1 MGVAPSEGRELAWSG
16 LAEAPA
22 AFTPASPLAAPAPV
36 ARVALLCAGAAGAA
50 PPAQSV
56 ARLLGAEVDRLRSA
70 REVGVADG
78 PAYDLVLIDGAGTR
92 GDLQEGAA
100 VLALLA
106 DLQGRQRPGP
116 AATLVLLPG
125 TALETAAL
133 ALDLGASDV
142 IAGPV
147 GPSEVAIRAKALVAR
162 RRLREALRD
171 QVRLGLRAA
180 VTDPLTG
187 LHNRRYAE
195 SALRRMAGGGTGGPS
210 RGLAL
215 VMVDI
220 DHFKP
225 INDTHGHA
233 AGDRVLVEVARR
245 FRMALRPSD
254 LLARVGGEEFLL
266 ALPDATA
273 EEAGLVAERLRRS
286 ICQRPFVLDGES
298 GGLRHGDASTP
309 ALGPSL
315 PWDGLALPEV
325 EARLPMVRVT
335 VSLGVA
341 AVPPQALDAG
351 PGLAALIRRADA
363 ALYEAKS
370 AGRNCVVL
378 SSAA

>member
-1 MGVAPSEGRELAWSG
+1 
-16 LAEAPA
+16 
-22 AFTPASPLAAPAPV
+22 
-36 ARVALLCAGAAGAA
+36 
-50 PPAQSV
+50 
-56 ARLLGAEVDRLRSA
+56 
-70 REVGVADG
+70 
-78 PAYDLVLIDGAGTR
+78 
-92 GDLQEGAA
+92 

-106 DLQGRQRPGP
+106 DLQGRQRGGP

-125 TALETAAL
+125 SAVETAAL
-133 ALDLGASDV
+133 ALDLGAGDV
-142 IAGPV
+142 IAGSVTPR
-147 GPSEVAIRAKALVAR
+147 EVAIRARALVAR
-162 RRLREALRD
+162 RRLREAMRD

-180 VTDPLTG
+180 LTDPLTG
-187 LHNRRYAE
+187 LHNRRFAE
-195 SALRRMAGGGTGGPS
+195 TTLRRMAGGAAGAPV

-245 FRMALRPSD
+245 FRAALRPSD

-286 ICQRPFVLDGES
+286 VAQRPFVLDDDLVPFHP
-298 GGLRHGDASTP
+298 GGGA
-309 ALGPSL
+309 
-315 PWDGLALPEV
+315 ALPDRP
-325 EARLPMVRVT
+325 ARPTRVRVT

-341 AVPPQALDAG
+341 AAPPDRLDPG

-370 AGRNCVVL
+370 AGRNCVIL
-378 SSAA
+378 SSAPPG